1 MNAKDPNFSTL
12 TRTLTVPYEFGR
24 FSVMAMPNQPAVA
37 LCYGFEIDPEY
48 RGKGYGHKLK
58 ELQMKTLADKGFRF
72 ALCTIKSS
80 NNAQRRIL
88 TKAGWTPASNAF
100 FSPSTGK
107 FTEVWQCHINPK
119 D

>member
-1 MNAKDPNFSTL
+1 MIH
-12 TRTLTVPYEFGR
+12 TVHTDYGHYSLMP
-24 FSVMAMPNQPAVA
+24 MPNQPSVA
-37 LCYGFEIDPEY
+37 LCFGFQIKPEY
-48 RGKGYGHKLK
+48 RGQGNGHELK
-58 ELQMKTLADKGFRF
+58 AHQMKTLAEKGFRF